1 MAYEPKNSK
10 GAVFAND
17 KGDNPKRPDYKG
29 DLMTPDGKLL
39 KLSGWTQRTKDGK
52 AFLSLVCE
60 YERPRETE
68 LDTADEP
75 ERDGQLPF

>member
-1 MAYEPKNSK
+1 MAYEPKNGK

-17 KGDNPKRPDYKG
+17 KGDNPKRPDYRG

-39 KLSGWTQRTKDGK
+39 KLSGWVKKVEGK
-52 AFLSLVCE
+52 KPFLSLACE
-60 YERPRETE
+60 YERPREVE
-68 LDTADEP
+68 PDTTDEP